1 MLPCIFTSMIALKTE
16 KTEHAIHICMTCFH
30 SLPRDDNGIMHF
42 EMRSLKHIF
51 KSLHFQ
57 VLKML
62 LLCKW
67 MTKMHTKCLAENSVV

>member
-1 MLPCIFTSMIALKTE
+1 MYVYMTMIALKTE
-16 KTEHAIHICMTCFH
+16 KNEHAIHICMTCFH
-30 SLPRDDNGIMHF
+30 SLPRNDNGA
-42 EMRSLKHIF
+42 
-51 KSLHFQ
+51 Q